1 MPVRAVL
8 RSTRPHAAQ
17 VDRIARDVDQ
27 VSKTLTV
34 HDVREPIAP
43 LVVDRDESR
52 AELDDRLAAG
62 ERPVAEVR
70 YLYATEDEQLY
81 QPVFIR
87 LRDDK
92 DPLECLRSQLEKT
105 RRDVHEH

>member
-1 MPVRAVL
+1 MAVYEGDEL
-8 RSTRPHAAQ
+8 R
-17 VDRIARDVDQ
+17 RIGKVFAG
-27 VSKTLTV
+27 TTN
-34 HDVREPIAP
+34 
-43 LVVDRDESR
+43 ESR
-52 AELDDRLAAG
+52 AELDERLGAG

-70 YLYATEDEQLY
+70 YLYATDDEQLF

-92 DPLECLRSQLEKT
+92 AQTECLRSQLEKT

>member
-1 MPVRAVL
+1 VFAG
-8 RSTRPHAAQ
+8 T
-17 VDRIARDVDQ
+17 
-27 VSKTLTV
+27 TN
-34 HDVREPIAP
+34 
-43 LVVDRDESR
+43 ESR
-52 AELDDRLAAG
+52 AELDERLAAG

-70 YLYATEDEQLY
+70 YLYATDDEQLF

-92 DPLECLRSQLEKT
+92 PANECLRSQLEKT